1 MKKYFKS
8 LAVALTVV
16 STAVAFNACTCNQQ
30 SGTTSKKEIEKEV
43 KEFVYPLPTA
53 YEVTEMLNRI
63 EAPYILGLSNP
74 VGNAGKYITE
84 KNQALNLGVFG
95 ADLSYASTYRQK
107 QETMDYMSAS
117 KKLIEELN
125 ISAAI
130 DPEIVNKIEQSA
142 DDKDALVKLITE
154 SFYGT
159 YAFLQKNERAG
170 VSSLIMA
177 GSWVEALYITT
188 HISEDTFNNKEMVK
202 IVMDQKATLAKLL
215 EIMAKDAQHNNVA
228 DVINDLQ
235 PIKSAFDA
243 VDGAISEAQ
252 FNAIVKEVR
261 ALREKIV
268 A

>member
-1 MKKYFKS
+1 MKKYLNPLALVLS
-8 LAVALTVV
+8 LTGA
-16 STAVAFNACTCNQQ
+16 AVAFNACTCNQQ
-30 SGTTSKKEIEKEV
+30 SGSTSKKEIEKEV

-74 VGNAGKYITE
+74 IANAGKYITE
-84 KNQALNLGVFG
+84 KSQALNLGVYS
-95 ADLSYASTYRQK
+95 ADLSYASAYRQK
-107 QETMDYMSAS
+107 QETMDYMAAS

-130 DPEIVNKIEQSA
+130 DPDIVDKIEQSA

-170 VSSLIMA
+170 ISSLIMA
-177 GSWVEALYITT
+177 GSWVEALYISTN
-188 HISEDTFNNKEMVK
+188 ISEDTFKNKEMVQ
-202 IVMDQKATLAKLL
+202 IVMDQKDTLAKLL
-215 EIMAKDAQHNNVA
+215 EIMAKDAQNSNVT
-228 DVINDLQ
+228 DMVNDLQ
-235 PIKSAFDA
+235 SVKNAFDTIN
-243 VDGAISEAQ
+243 GGISEEQ
-252 FNAIVKEVR
+252 YSTIVKEVR
-261 ALREKIV
+261 ILRDKIV